1 MCGVLGICAPDRDV
15 ARLAHF
21 GLHALQHRGQ
31 ESAGIAVSNRGQL
44 TVLRDMGLVA
54 QVFDEQKLRGLHG
67 ELAIGHTRYSTTGSA
82 QWSNAQPLVRHG
94 SARTVALG
102 HNGNLVNATEL
113 RDELA
118 AAGIRLATSS
128 DTELIATLIG
138 NDPAPLAD
146 AVANAMARLE
156 GAFSVTALAEGKLLA
171 FRDPHGFRP
180 LVLGRL
186 GGAGSAGGKATGAR
200 PEDRAAFGRPG
211 GWVVASETCALD
223 LVGAEFEREVQ
234 PGELVVVDESGLEAR
249 QAVPATTGALCIFE
263 FFYLARPDS
272 RLEGVEV
279 HAARVRMGERLA
291 AEAPVEAELVL
302 PVPDSGTPAAI
313 GFSRASGIPFSE
325 GLIKNRYVGRTF
337 IQPDQELRQQ
347 GIRLKFNPLA
357 EVAGQR
363 LVVVDDSIVRG
374 NTTRQI
380 VAMLFDAGAAEVH
393 VRISSPPVV
402 GPCFYGIDLADEEEL
417 IAAGRSVEDVRE
429 SIGAT
434 SLAYLS
440 LAGLQASTRRP
451 ESALCRACLTGE
463 YPTRVPEGR
472 RLAKLRFEGAATLRA

>member
-31 ESAGIAVSNRGQL
+31 ESAGIAVSDNGRL
-44 TVLRDMGLVA
+44 TVLRDLGLVA
-54 QVFDEQKLRGLHG
+54 QVFSEENLSGLRGQ
-67 ELAIGHTRYSTTGSA
+67 LAIGHTRYSTTGGVK
-82 QWSNAQPLVRHG
+82 WVNAQPIVQHG

-102 HNGNLVNATEL
+102 HNGNLVNASEL
-113 RDELA
+113 RDELDVK
-118 AAGIRLATSS
+118 LSSTS
-128 DTELIATLIG
+128 DTELIAALIAC
-138 NDPAPLAD
+138 DPRPLQD
-146 AVANAMARLE
+146 AVAGAMQRLE
-156 GAFSVTALAEGKLLA
+156 GAYSVTALAEGKLLA

-186 GGAGSAGGKATGAR
+186 
-200 PEDRAAFGRPG
+200 PD

-223 LVGAEFEREVQ
+223 LVGAELEREIT
-234 PGELVVVDESGLEAR
+234 PGEVLIVDESGVESI
-249 QAVPATTGALCIFE
+249 QAVDRAPGALCIFE

-272 RLEGVEV
+272 QLEGVEV
-279 HAARVRMGERLA
+279 HGARVRMGEQLA
-291 AEAPVEAELVL
+291 AEARVEADLVL
-302 PVPDSGTPAAI
+302 PIPDSGTPAAI
-313 GFSRASGIPFSE
+313 GFSRATGIPFSE

-337 IQPDQELRQQ
+337 IQPDQALREQ

-357 EVAGQR
+357 EVAGKR

-380 VAMLFDAGAAEVH
+380 VQMLFDAGATEVH
-393 VRISSPPVV
+393 VRVSSPPIT
-402 GPCFYGIDLADEEEL
+402 GPCFYGIDFADEDEL
-417 IAAGRSVEDVRE
+417 IASGRSVEDVRE

-440 LAGLQASTRRP
+440 LEGLQTATARP
-451 ESALCRACLTGE
+451 SSALCRACLTGE
-463 YPTRVPEGR
+463 YPTRIPKGR
-472 RLAKLRFEGAATLRA
+472 RLAKLRFEPARV